1 MDSPPSYPSSPR
13 RKEPWKA
20 FITSPSEKLW
30 CIHNATP
37 EANSRLRPRR
47 DALRRDGRMDAL
59 RPTYPPPEVKKP
71 GGGLG
76 MLERPGKRGE
86 AEGP

>member
-1 MDSPPSYPSSPR
+1 MEGVHHVPLREAMVYTQRNPGGELPLASSSRCSASR
-13 RKEPWKA
+13 R
-20 FITSPSEKLW
+20 T
-30 CIHNATP
+30 N
-37 EANSRLRPRR
+37 
-47 DALRRDGRMDAL
+47 GRSASNV
-59 RPTYPPPEVKKP
+59 PPPPEVKKP